1 MRTEDDAVPD
11 VPISGH
17 CDGRFAEV
25 EEEFAR
31 NFAERGDVGA
41 GLCVMVDGATVVDLS
56 GGWTDPAH
64 TRAWRP
70 DTLVDVYSVG
80 KAVVALLALQ
90 LVDDGV
96 VGLDDPV
103 ASVWPEFA
111 DSGKGSATIRHALCH
126 RAGVPAIRREMSDAD
141 LWDFAVMTAAVAGTA
156 PWWVPG
162 TRHAYHTNTYGHLV
176 GGIIHRAT
184 GELPGTRLRAVADEL
199 GADVWFGVPDS
210 EQARCADVVWAP
222 RGGAPPADAATTS
235 HVDRAAPSHDG
246 AAIRSPDDE
255 MVRLSYFN
263 PPGYSSV
270 GVVNSP
276 EWRAAQIPS
285 TNSHATAAG
294 VARIYQGL
302 LEPGHLLSPGLL
314 SEATSPQ
321 SVGWCPVLG
330 EEVTFGLG
338 FMPTTPRRQFGPN
351 PSGFGHFG
359 TGGAVG
365 FADPDAGVAFGYVMN
380 HVIPR
385 WQSGRNRALI
395 DALYRAL

>member
-80 KAVVALLALQ
+80 KAMVALLALQ

-184 GELPGTRLRAVADEL
+184 GELPGTRLRAVADDE
-199 GADVWFGVPDS
+199 V
-210 EQARCADVVWAP
+210 
-222 RGGAPPADAATTS
+222 
-235 HVDRAAPSHDG
+235 
-246 AAIRSPDDE
+246 AIRLRPVALTTWDYRRR
-255 MVRLSYFN
+255 MA
-263 PPGYSSV
+263 SS
-270 GVVNSP
+270 
-276 EWRAAQIPS
+276 
-285 TNSHATAAG
+285 
-294 VARIYQGL
+294 L
-302 LEPGHLLSPGLL
+302 
-314 SEATSPQ
+314 
-321 SVGWCPVLG
+321 
-330 EEVTFGLG
+330 
-338 FMPTTPRRQFGPN
+338 PTG
-351 PSGFGHFG
+351 
-359 TGGAVG
+359 
-365 FADPDAGVAFGYVMN
+365 
-380 HVIPR
+380 
-385 WQSGRNRALI
+385 
-395 DALYRAL
+395 